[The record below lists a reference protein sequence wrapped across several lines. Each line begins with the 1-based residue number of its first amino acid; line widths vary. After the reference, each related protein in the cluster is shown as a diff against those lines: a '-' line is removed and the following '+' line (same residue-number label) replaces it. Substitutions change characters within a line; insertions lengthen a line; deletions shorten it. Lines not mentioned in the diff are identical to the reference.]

1 MGTPPHLTMKNST
14 ALGKA
19 ANWASHDLWV
29 VKQKD
34 WERRSASEF
43 NAMEPL
49 DPLID
54 FAKMVDDECLLQQ
67 DL

>member
-1 MGTPPHLTMKNST
+1 MKDST
-14 ALGKA
+14 ALKKA
-19 ANWASHDLWV
+19 ANWAYHDLWV

-34 WERRSASEF
+34 WERKSASEY

-54 FAKMVDDECLLQQ
+54 FSKMIDGENVVQE

>member
-1 MGTPPHLTMKNST
+1 MKDST
-14 ALGKA
+14 ALKNS
-19 ANWASHDLWV
+19 ANWAYHDLWV
-29 VKQKD
+29 VRQKD
-34 WERRSASEF
+34 WERKSASEF

-54 FAKMVDDECLLQQ
+54 FAKMVNDEDVVQE